1 MSVEY
6 HNIRTVMLEY
16 LRSHPNGQLNLIGDK
31 SLFRLFEERGFT
43 LDNGDLEILQQV
55 VHEFYIEKI
64 IFLGHS
70 PRSTGSGAWSW
81 PFYRLTQ
88 HGQKVVNNTEYQP
101 YDPSG
106 YLSRIKAEIP
116 PIDDVITMY
125 LEECLNCFRSNYLF
139 SAAVMMGCAAEKAM
153 LILVEVFGKAISDP
167 AEQKKYEK
175 ETNFWMI
182 SRKYQ
187 ALWKR
192 LEPMASGLPNQLGD
206 DLHTILDRVFD
217 LIRTTRNEAG
227 HPKGKKIELET
238 MHANLLL
245 FPSYCKRVYGL
256 IKHFSLGKK

>member
-1 MSVEY
+1 MAVEY
-6 HNIRTVMLEY
+6 HNIRAVMLEY
-16 LRSHPNGQLNLIGDK
+16 LRSHPDGQFNLIGDK
-31 SLFRLFEERGFT
+31 SIFHLFAERGFA
-43 LDNGDLEILQQV
+43 LDNEDLEILQQV
-55 VHEFYIEKI
+55 VHELYIEKI

-88 HGQKVVNNTEYQP
+88 HGQKVVNNIEYQP

-116 PIDDVITMY
+116 AIDEVIVMY
-125 LEECLNCFRSNYLF
+125 LEECLNCFRSHYLF
-139 SAAVMMGCAAEKAM
+139 SAAVMMGCAAEKAI
-153 LILVEVFGKAISDP
+153 LLLVEVFGNAISDP

-175 ETNFWMI
+175 ETKDWMI
-182 SRKYQ
+182 RRKYQ
-187 ALWKR
+187 AVWKR
-192 LEPMASGLPNQLGD
+192 LEPMAPGLPNQLGD

-227 HPKGKKIELET
+227 HPRGKKIEIET

-256 IKHFSLGKK
+256 INHFSSGQE